1 MSEPV
6 TRQDVLQLIS
16 SLERLT
22 LAVRGS
28 GLGVVGGLED
38 WELAE
43 ADYQGPGYGA
53 VRNFEVESGPPDTP
67 ASLLELG
74 KKLISS
80 KTDGQF
86 RIRRALTAGLW
97 AKISLLC
104 EVALSGPEPI
114 PLRDTQFLVLRAV
127 GLDQPVRV
135 LKIEERD
142 QFVGGDP
149 RALHYGFPSL
159 AEVQAFC
166 CGAGISVPDLYK
178 CRSSGSGSA
187 TRVTPRC

>member
-1 MSEPV
+1 MNRLPG
-6 TRQDVLQLIS
+6 QDVLQLIS

-38 WELAE
+38 WELVE

-86 RIRRALTAGLW
+86 RIRRAFTAGFW
-97 AKISLLC
+97 AKISLCFVKL
-104 EVALSGPEPI
+104 LSLGQN
-114 PLRDTQFLVLRAV
+114 LFL
-127 GLDQPVRV
+127 
-135 LKIEERD
+135 
-142 QFVGGDP
+142 
-149 RALHYGFPSL
+149 
-159 AEVQAFC
+159 
-166 CGAGISVPDLYK
+166 
-178 CRSSGSGSA
+178 
-187 TRVTPRC
+187 